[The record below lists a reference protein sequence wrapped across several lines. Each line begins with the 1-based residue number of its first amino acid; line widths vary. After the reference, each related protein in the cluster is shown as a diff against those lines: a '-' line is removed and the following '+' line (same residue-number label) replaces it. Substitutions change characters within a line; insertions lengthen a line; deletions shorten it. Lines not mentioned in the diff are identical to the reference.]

1 MARRPPLRLPRL
13 AATAVV
19 AVVAAAMTA
28 AALPARAADA
38 PPQAQ
43 HRLAAGEA
51 VKIAVYGQN
60 DLSGTYQVGLD
71 GRIRLPLA
79 GGIAVA
85 GLDLAAAEAAIQ
97 ERVAAVLEYPAPV
110 TIDMATYRPVFV
122 VGAVTRPGQQAYQ
135 PGLQALQAYASA
147 AGLSGASGGDQMIE
161 ILAAR
166 HKVRQY
172 EAEVRDLLI
181 RRATLEAALA
191 GRSDILLPAEL
202 APEAATPA
210 VQDLLLNQV
219 AFLASEDV
227 VMTNARS
234 LTQRQ
239 IEQLDQ
245 EIAALAGEETALDTQ
260 SSLVVKELQKTQSL
274 RNEGLTTSSRLLSLQ
289 QMRSDLEA
297 DRYRQAAYLSRARQE
312 KIRVEEKLRT
322 LEENRRNTYLRETA
336 DVVRDLEIARARL
349 SAARDQALALG
360 MIGAGAAVGGGTEPL
375 TFTVSRVI
383 DGRLT
388 ILEAGPE
395 TPLLPGDVLEV
406 AAAPAVVPPSG
417 GPGAGGGA
425 QAVACRVGADHHGPV
440 LVCDPAV
447 AAAAGSAATT
457 PADNPQ

>member
-1 MARRPPLRLPRL
+1 MARRPSLRLPSL

-19 AVVAAAMTA
+19 AAVAAAA
-28 AALPARAADA
+28 AAPPARAADA
-38 PPQAQ
+38 PPQAE

-85 GLDLAAAEAAIQ
+85 GLDLAAAEAAIR
-97 ERVAAVLEYPAPV
+97 ERVAAVLEYAAPV
-110 TIDMATYRPVFV
+110 TIDMAAYRPVFV

-166 HKVRQY
+166 HKVRQF

-191 GRSDILLPAEL
+191 GRSDILLPPEL
-202 APEAATPA
+202 ASEAATPA

-260 SSLVVKELQKTQSL
+260 RSLVVKELQKTQSL

-322 LEENRRNTYLRETA
+322 LEEDRRNTYLRETA
-336 DVVRDLEIARARL
+336 DVVRDLEIARAKL
-349 SAARDQALALG
+349 AAARDQALALG
-360 MIGAGAAVGGGTEPL
+360 MIGAGAAVGGGAEPL

-406 AAAPAVVPPSG
+406 AAAPAALPPSAAG
-417 GPGAGGGA
+417 GGGGGA

-447 AAAAGSAATT
+447 APAG
-457 PADNPQ
+457 DLQ